1 LGIHRRSQSAVFI
14 AGNLVKG
21 PLITMAGGSPQTVP
35 EKLFLFDFD
44 GVLVDSLSLYE
55 KSVNLCLEKI
65 GQRPIETREEFL
77 DLFEDNFFSAVT
89 KRGVNVGEFMAA
101 SKAVTPTLDYDVA
114 RPFSELIPVLAELK
128 KRHALAIIS
137 SNSSFAIRLMLGK
150 YGFSP
155 YFDDILAADFAFS
168 KIEKIRH
175 AMDRY
180 GTSGNHCLYVCDT
193 AGDVREARE
202 AGVKT
207 VAVTWGWHPR
217 SRLEKALPDVIVDDP
232 KKLLGLALLT

>member
-1 LGIHRRSQSAVFI
+1 MPA
-14 AGNLVKG
+14 K
-21 PLITMAGGSPQTVP
+21 LI
-35 EKLFLFDFD
+35 LFDFD

-55 KSVNLCLEKI
+55 KSVNICLERI
-65 GQRPIETREEFL
+65 GQRLIEGREEFL
-77 DLFEDNFFSAVT
+77 DLFEENFYRALV
-89 KRGVNVGEFMAA
+89 KRGVDVADFLNA
-101 SKAVTPTLDYDVA
+101 SKAVTPTLDYEVA
-114 RPFSELIPVLAELK
+114 RPFTDLIPVLAELK
-128 KRHALAIIS
+128 KSHALVIIS

-155 YFDDILAADFAFS
+155 YFDDVLGSDFAIS

-180 GTSGNHCLYVCDT
+180 GNSGNHALYICDT

-217 SRLEKALPDVIVDDP
+217 SRLERALPDVIVDKP
-232 KKLLGLALLT
+232 AELLDL